1 MIGRKF
7 GHYVITGKLGAGG
20 MGEVYRAHDEQL
32 DRDVALKVLPPGIVG
47 DEAARKQFRKEA
59 LALARLNHPNIETIF
74 EFGSEGDMD
83 FLAMELVP
91 GKALDEILCA
101 GPLPEAEIIRLG
113 SQFADG
119 LAAAHDQGI
128 IHRDLKPGNLFVT
141 PDGRLKILDFGLAK
155 LLHPQLTGDVT
166 RSVTVQSGSISGT
179 VPYMSPEQLRGLPV
193 DVRSDIYGAGAV
205 LYEMASGH
213 RPFPQTQTAE
223 LMGAILL
230 QPLPPVRTVNAN
242 VTVRMEKVISKALDK
257 EPAQRFQTAREMKA
271 ALQSAGMSATVTVAP
286 ADAEALKTREAGAV
300 AGTPGAGGGAAAS
313 SGQSDAAPL
322 GGSAA
327 GWAAQAPPGA
337 PGSGTAPPTSLPA
350 GAMPPQGGAGVA
362 VGQASAMPQAAY
374 AGQLN
379 QGAKP
384 GSKKFFIAIVA
395 VFFVALAIF
404 AAGIFGA
411 RAWIMKQ
418 LNAGAT
424 RPESSS
430 ALPRTAGN
438 PPPAQPATP
447 QPAKPQPGTTQPNGN
462 AGGATAGSSPA
473 SPKAPTPPDPE
484 AALSL
489 AQSQIR
495 SGKSRE
501 ALATLDA
508 LRNSGAADPRV
519 DDMAAQADEALGLY
533 KAEQAAAASAVSRA
547 RASNSDAALAGALLR
562 QAWALAMTGQSKD
575 AIGAAGESQKIFTA
589 AGDAAHAAA
598 GARLAATLFAE
609 EGNLGGAKSKFEQ
622 SLAAAR
628 QAGDNSVAGQ
638 DLYGLA
644 RVQTLEGDLSGAKKL
659 ANDAVMACRTASDRY
674 CESFALAVMADAQ
687 YRRGNLQDAL
697 DIFQQSLAITKDD
710 ENSAA
715 QLQDFVGLSRVL
727 YMQGDWAG
735 AKAQLDAAS
744 RGLQDSGDA
753 LLAAEAQLEMGR
765 LLKAANQ
772 LDDARKNFEG
782 AMNAFTNLGAKHG
795 ATVAQVGFAGVLIE
809 SGKPTGVDAPLERAA
824 AEFQSEGDR
833 AEEAR
838 ARTMLARALLA
849 MGAPDKKM
857 AAQKQVN
864 AAIPLVSGVQD
875 PQPRLELIA
884 VAARAAAALGSTA
897 SAGKTLEGALSDA
910 HRYGFVPIEFEIR
923 LAMGEIEMKSGKT
936 GAGRARLA
944 ALQKESGEKGFL
956 LVAQKAQ
963 LAAR

>member
-119 LAAAHDQGI
+119 LAAAHDHGI

-362 VGQASAMPQAAY
+362 AGQALPMPQAAY

-384 GSKKFFIAIVA
+384 GSRKFAIAILA
-395 VFFVALAIF
+395 VFFMALAVF

-438 PPPAQPATP
+438 PPPAQPAS
-447 QPAKPQPGTTQPNGN
+447 KPGTPPPD
-462 AGGATAGSSPA
+462 AGTGAASTDSSVA
-473 SPKAPTPPDPE
+473 APKAPAPPNPE

-495 SGKSRE
+495 GGKSRE

-508 LRNSGAADPRV
+508 LRNSGAGSDPRV
-519 DDMAAQADEALGLY
+519 DDMTAQADEALGLY
-533 KAEQAAAASAVSRA
+533 KAEQAAAARAVNRA
-547 RASNSDAALAGALLR
+547 RAANLDAVLAGALLR
-562 QAWALAMTGQSKD
+562 QAWSLAMTGQPKD
-575 AIGAAGESQKIFTA
+575 AIAAANESQKLFTA

-598 GARLAATLFAE
+598 GTRVAATLFAE

-644 RVQTLEGDLSGAKKL
+644 RVQTLEGDLSGAKKS

-715 QLQDFVGLSRVL
+715 QLEDFTGLSRVL

-735 AKAQLDAAS
+735 ARAQLDAAS

-795 ATVAQVGFAGVLIE
+795 ATVAQVEFAGVLIE
-809 SGKPTGVDAPLERAA
+809 WGKPTGVDAPLERAA
-824 AEFQSEGDR
+824 AEFQSEGDP

-838 ARTMLARALLA
+838 ARAMMARALLA
-849 MGAPDKKM
+849 MGSPDKNV

-864 AAIPLVSGVQD
+864 LAIPLVGGVQD
-875 PQPRLELIA
+875 PRPRLELMD

-897 SAGKTLEGALSDA
+897 SAEKTLEGALSDA
-910 HRYGFVPIEFEIR
+910 QRYAFVPIEFEIR

>member
-32 DRDVALKVLPPGIVG
+32 DRDVALKVLPAGVVG

-74 EFGSEGDMD
+74 EFGSEGNMD

-101 GPLPEAEIIRLG
+101 GPLPEAEIIKLG

-141 PDGRLKILDFGLAK
+141 PDGRIKILDFGLAK
-155 LLHPQLTGDVT
+155 LLHPQLTGNVT

-193 DVRSDIYGAGAV
+193 DSRSDIYGAGAV

-230 QPLPPVRTVNAN
+230 QPLPPVRTVNPN
-242 VTVRMEKVISKALDK
+242 VSVRIEKVISKALDK
-257 EPAQRFQTAREMKA
+257 EPANRFQTARELKA

-286 ADAEALKTREAGAV
+286 ADAEVLKTRILA
-300 AGTPGAGGGAAAS
+300 PGASAGSGAPAGPGSARATGVS
-313 SGQSDAAPL
+313 SGAAPL

-337 PGSGTAPPTSLPA
+337 PGSSSMPPASLP
-350 GAMPPQGGAGVA
+350 PQSGAGLA
-362 VGQASAMPQAAY
+362 PGQASAILQAAP
-374 AGQLN
+374 AAQSTP
-379 QGAKP
+379 GAKP
-384 GSKKFFIAIVA
+384 GSKKFVIAIVT
-395 VFFVALAIF
+395 VFFVALAVF

-411 RAWIMKQ
+411 REWIRKQ
-418 LNAGAT
+418 LSAGTT

-430 ALPRTAGN
+430 ALPPKASN
-438 PPPAQPATP
+438 PPPVQPATP
-447 QPAKPQPGTTQPNGN
+447 QPETKPGTPQPN
-462 AGGATAGSSPA
+462 AGTGAASDSSA
-473 SPKAPTPPDPE
+473 AAPKAPTPPNPE

-495 SGKSRE
+495 SGKARE

-508 LRNSGAADPRV
+508 LRASGAGSDPRV
-519 DDMAAQADEALGLY
+519 DEMAAQAYEALGLY
-533 KAEQAAAASAVSRA
+533 KAELSAAASAVSRA
-547 RASNSDAALAGALLR
+547 RGANSDAVLAGALLR
-562 QAWALAMTGQSKD
+562 QAWAMAMTGQSKD
-575 AIGAAGESQKIFTA
+575 AIAAADEAQRIYTS
-589 AGDAAHAAA
+589 AGDAGHAAA
-598 GARLAATLFAE
+598 GTRVAATLFAE

-622 SLAAAR
+622 VLATAR
-628 QAGDNSVAGQ
+628 QAGDNLGAGR

-644 RVQTLEGDLSGAKKL
+644 RVQALEGDLSGAKKS
-659 ANDAVMACRTASDRY
+659 ADDAVAACRAAADRN
-674 CESFALAVMADAQ
+674 CESFALAALADAQ
-687 YRRGNLQDAL
+687 YRGGNLSEAQSKY
-697 DIFQQSLAITKDD
+697 QKSLAITKDD

-715 QLQDFVGLSRVL
+715 QWQDFAGLSCVL

-735 AKAQLDAAS
+735 AKAQLDAAWQ
-744 RGLQDSGDA
+744 GLQDSGDA
-753 LLAAEAQLEMGR
+753 YLAAEAQLEMGR
-765 LLKAANQ
+765 LAKAANQ
-772 LDDARKNFEG
+772 LDDARRNFEG

-795 ATVAQVGFAGVLIE
+795 ATVAQVEFAGLLIE
-809 SGKPTGVDAPLERAA
+809 WGKPNGVETPLERAA

-849 MGAPDKKM
+849 MGTPDKNV

-875 PQPRLELIA
+875 PRPRLELIA
-884 VAARAAAALGSTA
+884 VAARAAAALGSA
-897 SAGKTLEGALSDA
+897 AAAEETLEGALTEA
-910 HRYGFVPIEFEIR
+910 QRYGFVPIEFDIR
-923 LAMGEIEMKSGKT
+923 LALGEIEMKSGKPD
-936 GAGRARLA
+936 AGRARLA
-944 ALQKESGEKGFL
+944 ALQKEAGDRGFL

-963 LAAR
+963 VAASK

>member
-32 DRDVALKVLPPGIVG
+32 DRDVALKVLPAGVVG

-74 EFGSEGDMD
+74 EFGSEGNMD

-141 PDGRLKILDFGLAK
+141 PDGRVKILDFGLAK
-155 LLHPQLTGDVT
+155 LLHPELTGDVT

-193 DVRSDIYGAGAV
+193 DARSDIYGAGAV

-230 QPLPPVRTVNAN
+230 QPLPPVRTVNPN
-242 VTVRMEKVISKALDK
+242 VSVRMERVISKALDK
-257 EPAQRFQTAREMKA
+257 EPAQRFQTARELKA
-271 ALQSAGMSATVTVAP
+271 ALQSAAMSATVNVTP
-286 ADAEALKTREAGAV
+286 AEAEAQNTRILAQETGAS
-300 AGTPGAGGGAAAS
+300 GGAAARPGS
-313 SGQSDAAPL
+313 AGASGANSGGGPL

-327 GWAAQAPPGA
+327 GWAAQVPPGV
-337 PGSGTAPPTSLPA
+337 PGSAPPTSV
-350 GAMPPQGGAGVA
+350 PPQSGAGVVA
-362 VGQASAMPQAAY
+362 GQTLPMPHALPVGQSA
-374 AGQLN
+374 

-384 GSKKFFIAIVA
+384 GSKKLVIAIMA
-395 VFFVALAIF
+395 IFFVVLAVF

-411 RAWIMKQ
+411 REWIMKQ
-418 LNAGAT
+418 LSAAT
-424 RPESSS
+424 ARPESSS

-462 AGGATAGSSPA
+462 AGGAAAGSSPA

-495 SGKSRE
+495 GGKARE

-519 DDMAAQADEALGLY
+519 DDIAAQADEALGLY
-533 KAEQAAAASAVSRA
+533 KAEQAAAASAVSHA

-575 AIGAAGESQKIFTA
+575 AIAAAGESQKIFTA
-589 AGDAAHAAA
+589 AGDAAHVAA
-598 GARLAATLFAE
+598 GARVAATLFAE

-622 SLAAAR
+622 ALAAAR

-644 RVQTLEGDLSGAKKL
+644 RVQTLEGDLSGAKKS
-659 ANDAVMACRTASDRY
+659 ADDAVTACRTASDRY

-687 YRRGNLQDAL
+687 YRRGNLPNAL

-753 LLAAEAQLEMGR
+753 FLAAEAQLEMGR

-795 ATVAQVGFAGVLIE
+795 ATVAQVEFAGVLVE
-809 SGKPTGVDAPLERAA
+809 WGKPTGVDAPFERAA

-849 MGAPDKKM
+849 MGAPDKNM

-884 VAARAAAALGSTA
+884 VAARAAAALGSAA

-910 HRYGFVPIEFEIR
+910 QRNGYVPIEFEIR
-923 LAMGEIEMKSGKT
+923 LAMGEIEMKSGKAD
-936 GAGRARLA
+936 AGRTRLA
-944 ALQKESGEKGFL
+944 ALQKEAGDKGFL
-956 LVAQKAQ
+956 LMANKAQ
-963 LAAR
+963 AAASK